1 VSRILLDTHV
11 FIWWVEADSRVAR
24 EWVELIVDADN
35 EVYVSAVTAWEI
47 ETKKRIGE
55 LAFDHDVTAKMR
67 EFEFAGLP
75 ISLDHASAAGALDWN
90 HRDPFDRILVA
101 QASREYM
108 TLLSA
113 DSTVKSAPGVRV
125 L

>member
-1 VSRILLDTHV
+1 M
-11 FIWWVEADSRVAR
+11 WWVEADPRVVT
-24 EWVELIVDADN
+24 EWIEPIVDADN

-47 ETKKRIGE
+47 ETRKRIGK
-55 LAFDHDVTAKMR
+55 LTFFHDVIAKMR
-67 EFEFAGLP
+67 EFEFLGLP
-75 ISLDHASAAGALDWN
+75 ISLEHARAAGGLEWA

-101 QASREYM
+101 QATMESM

-113 DSTVKSAPGVRV
+113 DTAVKSAPGVRV

>member
-11 FIWWVEADSRVAR
+11 FIWWAEADSRVLA
-24 EWVELIVDADN
+24 EWIELVVDADN

-47 ETKKRIGE
+47 ETKKRIGT
-55 LAFDHDVTAKMR
+55 LSFDHDLMTKMR
-67 EFEFAGLP
+67 EFEFVGLS
-75 ISLDHASAAGALDWN
+75 ISLDHATAAGALDWG

-101 QASREYM
+101 QASTDNM
-108 TLLSA
+108 LLLSA
-113 DSTVKSAPGVRV
+113 DSAMKSAPGVKV